1 MKFFDHCFFVD
12 KELIEKMNII
22 KWRKMKKLESFF
34 EFKYFILTG
43 IGVLTFSNFVFV
55 LFGQTI
61 PNIVW
66 SFFKDFS
73 EAVILASVFLFA
85 LIWFMK
91 TKPHNRPKSYS
102 VVVFDVYGK
111 ESQIEGIRT
120 EFKTHD
126 VAWSFMKQYKS
137 AYPLYNFA
145 LISDS
150 PKAAKK
156 TIFRYI

>member
-1 MKFFDHCFFVD
+1 MFIKISNKVKRKQYVLELLQIQKFSKVFEIKHYVAISLGIVSFSYFVAQ
-12 KELIEKMNII
+12 
-22 KWRKMKKLESFF
+22 
-34 EFKYFILTG
+34 
-43 IGVLTFSNFVFV
+43 

-66 SFFKDFS
+66 SFFKEFS
-73 EAVILASVFLFA
+73 GAVILASVFLFA
-85 LIWFMK
+85 LIWLIK
-91 TKPHNRPKSYS
+91 SRPHNRPKNYS

-111 ESQIEGIRT
+111 ESQIDGIRT

-137 AYPLYNFA
+137 AYPLHNFA
-145 LISDS
+145 LVSDM
-150 PKAAKK
+150 PKSSKR